1 MKKICAI
8 ALACLLM
15 LSLVPAF
22 VLPASAAEEK
32 VVYVKED
39 AVGDGS
45 SPEKALPSLEDAYN
59 ALGDEGGTIVL
70 VGEINFLS
78 AFYAPEHTGTIT
90 ITGKYNNVD
99 YNGGIY
105 VVVTDHFYC
114 GGPTVFK
121 NLTIQQAG
129 TWVIHGM
136 FHHLTFGAGITVAE
150 DDGKEWPRL
159 YVSGGDQGSASTLDT
174 AQDTHLTI
182 LSGTFLEIVGGP
194 RGGAP
199 ADYTGKCVVEFG
211 GDAKTF
217 KLALGGRSSAAVNYG
232 SGLLVLDGGVIDCWA
247 TAHDSKATGFQGDVQ
262 IVLTKNFKIED
273 SFNNAQQ
280 AADHT
285 FTDTAGNIIFYGI
298 SGASVFSGY
307 EEATLFANSELLID
321 PSIKAAVDASGK
333 IKTLG
338 FTAMKEY
345 TYTGTFGSGTLD
357 GGNTPV
363 VTDPPVVTTDA
374 PAQETTA
381 APAQETT
388 AAPAQETTA
397 APATEPVPATT
408 AGEVTPPTGDISPVL
423 FVISGAA
430 LVAAAAMVF
439 VKKRE
444 N

>member
-1 MKKICAI
+1 MKRLFASV
-8 ALACLLM
+8 LAFLLV
-15 LSLVPAF
+15 LSLAPLAA
-22 VLPASAAEEK
+22 LPASAAEK

-39 AVGDGS
+39 ATGDGS
-45 SPEKALPSLEDAYN
+45 APDKALASLEDAYN

-70 VGEINFLS
+70 VGEVVHLS
-78 AFYAPEHTGTIT
+78 AFYAPEHTGTVT
-90 ITGKYNNVD
+90 ITGKYNGVD
-99 YNGGIY
+99 YKGGIY
-105 VVVTDHFYC
+105 AVVTDHFYC
-114 GGPTVFK
+114 GGPTVFE
-121 NLTIQQAG
+121 NLHLQLAS

-247 TAHDSKATGFQGDVQ
+247 TAHDSKETGFKGDVQ

-273 SFNNAQQ
+273 SFNNVQQ

-285 FTDTAGNIIFYGI
+285 FTDPAGNIIFYGI

-388 AAPAQETTA
+388 AAPA
-397 APATEPVPATT
+397 TEPVPATT

>member
-1 MKKICAI
+1 MKRLFASV
-8 ALACLLM
+8 LAFLLV
-15 LSLVPAF
+15 LSLAPLAA
-22 VLPASAAEEK
+22 LPASAAEK

-39 AVGDGS
+39 ATGDGS
-45 SPEKALPSLEDAYN
+45 APDKALASLEDAYN

-70 VGEINFLS
+70 VGEVVHLS
-78 AFYAPEHTGTIT
+78 AFYAPEHTGTVT
-90 ITGKYNNVD
+90 ITGKYNGVD
-99 YNGGIY
+99 YKGGIY
-105 VVVTDHFYC
+105 AVVTDHFYC
-114 GGPTVFK
+114 GGPTVFE
-121 NLTIQQAG
+121 NLHLQLAS

-182 LSGTFLEIVGGP
+182 LSGSFLEIIGGP
-194 RGGAP
+194 RSGAP

-273 SFNNAQQ
+273 SFNNVQQ

-285 FTDTAGNIIFYGI
+285 FTDSAGNIIFYGI
-298 SGASVFSGY
+298 SGASVFNGY
-307 EEATLFANSELLID
+307 EDTTHFANSELLID